1 MAYLSALAHRRNREQ
16 QGRALRAQA
25 LELQTLVDPIPEP
38 LPPSRSE
45 LAAAERAVSLEA
57 LKDKWND
64 EVSRAVHWV
73 QNTDWDEVREGL
85 EEQAGGVW
93 AKITGQS
100 PSDSV
105 ERAKSD
111 IEHAAQKASNKAQEK
126 AGGIREA
133 ARGAFDSVRST
144 GRSVEEAAQSKALE
158 ARLKTKKVAS
168 DVETEA
174 KEMAHEARGTWGSLF
189 GFGKEKAVEL
199 VDKAKSAVGIAESKA
214 HKALDGQTFSAGMS
228 PVERALHER
237 YEKAPVKDS
246 RTVADVLKERYVP
259 FDKRDNTILRG
270 L

>member
-1 MAYLSALAHRRNREQ
+1 M
-16 QGRALRAQA
+16 
-25 LELQTLVDPIPEP
+25 QTLVDPIPEP

-45 LAAAERAVSLEA
+45 LAAAERAASVEA

-73 QNTDWDEVREGL
+73 QNTDWDEVRDSL
-85 EEQAGGVW
+85 EDQAGSVW
-93 AKITGQS
+93 ARITGQA
-100 PSDSV
+100 PSESV
-105 ERAKSD
+105 DRAQSD
-111 IEHAAQKASNKAQEK
+111 IENAAQKASNKAQEK
-126 AGGIREA
+126 AGGIRDA
-133 ARGAFDSVRST
+133 TRGAFDSARST

-168 DVETEA
+168 DVEADVEEKASEA
-174 KEMAHEARGTWGSLF
+174 KGTWGSLF

-199 VDKAKSAVGIAESKA
+199 ADKAKTAVGLAESKVQ
-214 HKALDGQTFSAGMS
+214 KALDGKTFQTGMS

-237 YEKAPVKDS
+237 YDKTPVKDA